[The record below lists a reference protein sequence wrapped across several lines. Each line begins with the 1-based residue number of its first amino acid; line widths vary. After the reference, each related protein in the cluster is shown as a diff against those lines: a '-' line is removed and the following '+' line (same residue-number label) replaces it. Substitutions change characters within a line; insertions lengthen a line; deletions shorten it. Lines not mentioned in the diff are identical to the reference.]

1 MSKHLILSEDVRFFR
16 SVEETI
22 NKKLLGLQPVVRM
35 LLAALLS
42 GGHVLLEGN
51 PGLGKTA
58 LVKALAGA
66 MELNKNKVGRIQF
79 TPDLMPSDITGTL
92 MPAIDGSEQL
102 EFQKGPIFRW
112 LLLADEIN
120 RATPKTQSAML
131 EAMAEKQVTVLGK
144 EHDLIPPMTF
154 TDDRRSKM
162 RLRPP
167 FMVMATQNPIDQEGT
182 YDLPE
187 AQSDRFLFKILMPF
201 PEPSVLDEIVQLQ
214 LDTGIRD
221 LLIGEVGSLR
231 EEEDE
236 TVQSRSLL
244 HIHRL
249 SLGIRSCEGHP
260 LVSTHIRNMVA
271 AGSESAKG
279 RLGLPQRQ
287 TEKLEIFLND
297 YIRYPLGPRAAFAM
311 ELGARSLAAL
321 RLYDETGTDNLAE
334 FMVPALAEI
343 VVPSI
348 RHRLKLK
355 FGWDTRFT
363 PPAETSPHAR
373 KEDLLL
379 QEFVM
384 LCAPED
390 RAYQDLLHA
399 NFSTGTV

>member
-1 MSKHLILSEDVRFFR
+1 
-16 SVEETI
+16 
-22 NKKLLGLQPVVRM
+22 
-35 LLAALLS
+35 
-42 GGHVLLEGN
+42 
-51 PGLGKTA
+51 
-58 LVKALAGA
+58 
-66 MELNKNKVGRIQF
+66 
-79 TPDLMPSDITGTL
+79 
-92 MPAIDGSEQL
+92 
-102 EFQKGPIFRW
+102 
-112 LLLADEIN
+112 
-120 RATPKTQSAML
+120 ML

-144 EHDLIPPMTF
+144 EHDLIPPMNF
-154 TDDRRSKM
+154 TDDRGSKI

-214 LDTGIRD
+214 LDSGVRD
-221 LLIGEVGSLR
+221 LLIGEADPR
-231 EEEDE
+231 KEEEDE
-236 TVQSRSLL
+236 AAQSSSLL

-249 SLGIRSCEGHP
+249 SLGIRTCEGDP

-279 RLGLPQRQ
+279 RLGLPQRRS
-287 TEKLEIFLND
+287 EKLETFLND

-321 RLYDETGTDNLAE
+321 RLYDEPGADNLAE
-334 FMVPALAEI
+334 FMVPSLAEI
-343 VVPSI
+343 AVPAI

-355 FGWDTRFT
+355 FGWDSRFA
-363 PPAETSPHAR
+363 PPPGTSPHAR

-390 RAYQDLLHA
+390 SAYRDLLHA
-399 NFSTGTV
+399 NFLTGTV

>member
-16 SVEETI
+16 SVEEAI

-66 MELNKNKVGRIQF
+66 MELKKSMVGRIQF

-92 MPAIDGSEQL
+92 MPAFDGSEQL
-102 EFQKGPIFRW
+102 EFQRGPIFRW

-131 EAMAEKQVTVLGK
+131 EAMAEKQVTVLGE

-154 TDDRRSKM
+154 TDERGSKM

-201 PEPSVLDEIVQLQ
+201 PEPRILDEIVQLQ
-214 LDTGIRD
+214 LDSGVRD
-221 LLIGEVGSLR
+221 LLIGETDPR

-236 TVQSRSLL
+236 AAQSSSLM

-249 SLGIRSCEGHP
+249 SLGIRTCEGNP

-279 RLGLPQRQ
+279 RLGLPRRQ
-287 TEKLEIFLND
+287 EEKLETFLND

-311 ELGARSLAAL
+311 ELGARSLASL
-321 RLYDETGTDNLAE
+321 RLYDETGADNLAE

-343 VVPSI
+343 AVPAI

-363 PPAETSPHAR
+363 PQPGSSPHAR

-379 QEFVM
+379 REFVM

-390 RAYQDLLHA
+390 NAYQDLLRA
-399 NFSTGTV
+399 SFSTGTV